1 MKYLSHEFH
10 SPLRNSLFTNEFSA
24 KLCATFHVTKDNDC
38 ALSFFPRLNLT
49 LESNSKL
56 GTVEKNGLKVRSAG
70 GISEEKGRRD
80 REIVRGLFVSASFYT
95 PLRLRH

>member
-1 MKYLSHEFH
+1 MKYLSREFH
-10 SPLRNSLFTNEFSA
+10 SPLKNFLFTKKFSA

-38 ALSFFPRLNLT
+38 ALFFFLGFNLT
-49 LESNSKL
+49 LKSNRKL

-80 REIVRGLFVSASFYT
+80 KDS
-95 PLRLRH
+95 